1 MKRLLNILASVASL
15 LILGL
20 LASRL
25 VLMRDQSSTLAAPGT
40 FQSPVEKPLPI
51 TPAFTV
57 LLELTPAPPFPGES
71 RPFQSPLIEPTPIGV
86 LPSTPFPDRGI
97 YVSASTTLTPLAD
110 ESTIDRLSF
119 PDWDGTE
126 LVARAEAKGKVAVVL
141 VDLTNGQMH
150 LLNQL
155 SERGAVSPHISG
167 RYVVW
172 ADPVPEGDLLQMRVY
187 DLRTDRLFSP
197 YVPGYY
203 HQLDFADGIAVW
215 QDYRDNKWGIYGYN
229 VRTSQAITI
238 GQGNLGCPQ
247 ISYPWVIYLDTN
259 LSSEGSPANI
269 ARLWAYHLRTAERL
283 SLGLVFNPN
292 DATACS
298 YHAIDD
304 SRVAWLG
311 LREEQNTK
319 SETNP
324 ETGQTEA
331 VITANPAYEPHV
343 YDLRT
348 RTDRILDIPIQWP
361 PRTLLSG
368 DVVVFGN
375 VGFDLASDIPF
386 NVIPDPQWANEAGLP
401 LLLSDD
407 RVVWLTNLVEGS
419 PQIHIAPIIRQ
430 TGAR

>member
-1 MKRLLNILASVASL
+1 MKHLLKILATIAGL

-25 VLMRDQSSTLAAPGT
+25 VLMRDQGSTLAAPGT

-51 TPAFTV
+51 MPALTTLVKPTPDSPFSGTSSPFRSP
-57 LLELTPAPPFPGES
+57 LTEPAP
-71 RPFQSPLIEPTPIGV
+71 IGA
-86 LPSTPFPDRGI
+86 LPSTPFPNQGI

-110 ESTIDRLSF
+110 EIVVERLSF
-119 PDWDGTE
+119 ADWDGAR
-126 LVARAEAKGKVAVVL
+126 LVARAEVQGEVAVVL
-141 VDLTNGQMH
+141 VDLTNGQIR
-150 LLNQL
+150 LLSQL

-229 VRTSQAITI
+229 VRASQAITI

-259 LSSEGSPANI
+259 LPSAGSPVNT
-269 ARLWAYHLRTAERL
+269 ARLWVYHLRTAERL

-304 SRVAWLG
+304 NRVAWLG
-311 LREEQNTK
+311 LREEQGTE
-319 SETNP
+319 SETHP
-324 ETGQTEA
+324 ETGQTEI
-331 VITANPAYEPHV
+331 VTTANLAYEPHV
-343 YDLRT
+343 YDLHT
-348 RTDRILDIPIQWP
+348 RTDRILNIPIQWP

-386 NVIPDPQWANEAGLP
+386 NVILDSQWADVPGLP

-407 RVVWLTNLVEGS
+407 QVVWLTNLVEGS
-419 PQIHIAPIIRQ
+419 PQIHIALIIRQ
-430 TGAR
+430 AGAR